1 MSSSNGRQTIL
12 KVEDLV
18 TRFNTPEG
26 TVFAVNGVSFELEE
40 SETLGVVGESGC
52 GKSVT
57 MLSVMQLVPV
67 PPGKIVKGKAFFQGN
82 DLLALSREEIRSV
95 RGSQIAMIFQDPMTS
110 LNPVLTIG
118 KQVSEPLMLHLGM
131 TKKDAEER
139 VVELLRLVGIPEAEK
154 RLTQYPHQFSG
165 GMRQRVMIAMALACN
180 PQVLIADEPTT
191 ALDVTI
197 QAQIIDLVKKLRDE
211 IGMSVIWITH
221 DLGVV
226 AGMAQR
232 MLVMYAGYI
241 IEQAPVK
248 VLYSN
253 PTHPYTLGLLGSLPR
268 LDHSGKQHKLNVI
281 PGLPPLLLE
290 KPVACP
296 FLPRCPYAF
305 ERCAENP
312 PLIDIGVNHQAACW
326 WDVKEGKPRNV

>member
-1 MSSSNGRQTIL
+1 MSSSNGRQNIL

-18 TRFNTPEG
+18 TRFSTPEG
-26 TVFAVNGVSFELEE
+26 TVYALNGVSFDLAE

-57 MLSVMQLVPV
+57 MLSILQLIPQ
-67 PPGKIVKGKAFFQGN
+67 PPGRIVNGTAIFHNN
-82 DLLALSREEIRSV
+82 DLLHLAPDEIRSV
-95 RGSQIAMIFQDPMTS
+95 RGAQIAMIFQDPMTS

-131 TKKDAEER
+131 TKKDADER

-180 PQVLIADEPTT
+180 PQILIADEPTT

-211 IGMSVIWITH
+211 LGMAVIWITH

-232 MLVMYAGYI
+232 VLVMYAGYI
-241 IEQAPVK
+241 IEESPVK
-248 VLYSN
+248 ELYTN
-253 PTHPYTLGLLGSLPR
+253 PTHPYTLGLLHSLPR
-268 LDHSGKQHKLNVI
+268 LDRGEKEKLNVI

-290 KPVACP
+290 APVACP
-296 FLPRCPYAF
+296 FSPRCPYVF
-305 ERCAENP
+305 DRCVENP
-312 PLIDIGVNHQAACW
+312 PLMDVGVNHQAACW
-326 WDVKEGKPRNV
+326 WNVQEGRERNV

>member
-1 MSSSNGRQTIL
+1 MSSNNGRQSIL

-26 TVFAVNGVSFELEE
+26 TVYAVNGVSFELAEG
-40 SETLGVVGESGC
+40 ETLGVVGESGC

-57 MLSVMQLVPV
+57 MLSVLQLIPR
-67 PPGKIVKGKAFFQGN
+67 PPGRIVNGKAWFHDN
-82 DLLALSREEIRSV
+82 DLLHLNADEIRAV
-95 RGSQIAMIFQDPMTS
+95 RGAQIGMIFQDPMTS

-139 VVELLRLVGIPEAEK
+139 VVELLQLVGIPEADK

-180 PQVLIADEPTT
+180 PQILIADEPTT

-211 IGMSVIWITH
+211 IGMAVIWITH

-232 MLVMYAGYI
+232 VIVMYAGYI
-241 IEQAPVK
+241 IEEAYVK
-248 VLYSN
+248 ELYAN
-253 PTHPYTLGLLGSLPR
+253 PTHPYTHGLLNSLPR
-268 LDHSGKQHKLNVI
+268 LDVGKERRLTDI

-290 KPVACP
+290 QPVGCP
-296 FLPRCPYAF
+296 FKPRCPYGYEQCEA
-305 ERCAENP
+305 NP
-312 PLIDIGVNHQAACW
+312 PLVEIGVNHKVACW
-326 WDVKEGKPRNV
+326 WDVKEGRPRNV

>member
-1 MSSSNGRQTIL
+1 MSSSNGHQNIL

-26 TVFAVNGVSFELEE
+26 IVYAVNGVSFELAEG
-40 SETLGVVGESGC
+40 ETLGVVGESGC

-57 MLSVMQLVPV
+57 MLSILQLIPR
-67 PPGKIVKGKAFFQGN
+67 PPGRIVNGKALFHDH
-82 DLLALSREEIRSV
+82 DLLQLAPDEIRSV
-95 RGSQIAMIFQDPMTS
+95 RGAQIGMIFQDPMTS

-131 TKKDAEER
+131 SKKDAEER
-139 VVELLRLVGIPEAEK
+139 VVELLRLVGIPEADK
-154 RLTQYPHQFSG
+154 RLSQYPHQFSG

-180 PQVLIADEPTT
+180 PQILIADEPTT

-197 QAQIIDLVKKLRDE
+197 QAQIIELVKKLRDE
-211 IGMSVIWITH
+211 LGMAVIWITH

-232 MLVMYAGYI
+232 VLVMYAGYI
-241 IEQAPVK
+241 IEEAPVK
-248 VLYSN
+248 ELYSH
-253 PTHPYTLGLLGSLPR
+253 PTHPYTLGLLHSLPR
-268 LDHSGKQHKLNVI
+268 LDLGKKDKLNVI

-290 KPVACP
+290 RPVACP
-296 FLPRCPYAF
+296 FSPRCPYVID
-305 ERCAENP
+305 RCAENP
-312 PLIDIGVNHQAACW
+312 PLLEVGVNHRAACW
-326 WDVKEGKPRNV
+326 WNVQEERTRNV

>member
-1 MSSSNGRQTIL
+1 MSSSNGHQTIL

-18 TRFNTPEG
+18 TRFSTPEG
-26 TVFAVNGVSFELEE
+26 TVYAVNGVSFELAEG
-40 SETLGVVGESGC
+40 ETLGVVGESGC

-57 MLSVMQLVPV
+57 MLSVLQLIPR
-67 PPGKIVKGKAFFQGN
+67 PPGRIVNGKAWFHDS
-82 DLLALSREEIRSV
+82 DLLHLTAEEIRTI
-95 RGSQIAMIFQDPMTS
+95 RGAQIGMIFQDPMTS

-118 KQVSEPLMLHLGM
+118 KQVSEPLVLHLGM

-154 RLTQYPHQFSG
+154 RLAQYPHQFSG

-180 PQVLIADEPTT
+180 PQILIADEPTT

-211 IGMSVIWITH
+211 IGMAVIWITH

-232 MLVMYAGYI
+232 VIVMYAGYI
-241 IEQAPVK
+241 IEEAFVK
-248 VLYSN
+248 ELYQN
-253 PTHPYTLGLLGSLPR
+253 PTHPYTHGLLNSLPR
-268 LDHSGKQHKLNVI
+268 LDVSKERRLTDI

-290 KPVACP
+290 QPIGCP
-296 FLPRCPYAF
+296 FKPRCPYGF
-305 ERCAENP
+305 EKCEANP
-312 PLIDIGVNHQAACW
+312 PLVEIGVNHKVACW
-326 WDVKEGKPRNV
+326 WDVKEGRPRNV